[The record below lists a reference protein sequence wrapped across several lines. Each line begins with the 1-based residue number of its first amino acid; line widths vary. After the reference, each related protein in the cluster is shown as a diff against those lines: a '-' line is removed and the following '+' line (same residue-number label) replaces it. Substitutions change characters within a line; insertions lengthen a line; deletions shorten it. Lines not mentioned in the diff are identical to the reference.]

1 MWLLLQLFVN
11 CKHPVPISNAS
22 SALVSAI
29 QQDLLEYTR
38 ICIVA
43 QLMISLFLLIV
54 HTLSLIFA
62 IR

>member
-11 CKHPVPISNAS
+11 CKHPVLISNAS
-22 SALVSAI
+22 SALVSII
-29 QQDLLEYTR
+29 QQDLLAYTR